1 VLRGADRLILC
12 RLIVEAMTNFKAVK
26 REKARF
32 NQLLVILKRSKSVEL
47 KTNALG
53 LVNAVVNVPS
63 DIDQRMH
70 YRNEFI
76 RLGLKRILKV
86 TLPTVRLALP
96 FVVQC
101 AHLQIFTNQPPN
113 CDLLQAL
120 KKEQLPEDLATQI
133 EVYDEESRADQ
144 EELDQRFSDM
154 GVDDIEY
161 VLAHIVPRLRLP
173 V

>member
-1 VLRGADRLILC
+1 MQKEGALKTIALGLDHPDVKTKIMVLELLTTVCMVPPNGHRHVPPTPPDPAPPLRSHTRGADCLILF

-96 FVVQC
+96 VVMQC
-101 AHLQIFTNQPPN
+101 WHVIWGHSPLTN
-113 CDLLQAL
+113 
-120 KKEQLPEDLATQI
+120 
-133 EVYDEESRADQ
+133 
-144 EELDQRFSDM
+144 F
-154 GVDDIEY
+154 
-161 VLAHIVPRLRLP
+161 
-173 V
+173 

>member
-1 VLRGADRLILC
+1 
-12 RLIVEAMTNFKAVK
+12 MTNFKAVK

-76 RLGLKRILKV
+76 RLGIKRILKV
-86 TLPTVRLALP
+86 MFPTVPLP
-96 FVVQC
+96 GCC
-101 AHLQIFTNQPPN
+101 AMCPLTN
-113 CDLLQAL
+113 
-120 KKEQLPEDLATQI
+120 
-133 EVYDEESRADQ
+133 
-144 EELDQRFSDM
+144 F
-154 GVDDIEY
+154 
-161 VLAHIVPRLRLP
+161 
-173 V
+173 

>member
-1 VLRGADRLILC
+1 
-12 RLIVEAMTNFKAVK
+12 MTNFKAVK

-96 FVVQC
+96 VVMQRW
-101 AHLQIFTNQPPN
+101 HVIWGHSPLTN
-113 CDLLQAL
+113 
-120 KKEQLPEDLATQI
+120 
-133 EVYDEESRADQ
+133 
-144 EELDQRFSDM
+144 F
-154 GVDDIEY
+154 
-161 VLAHIVPRLRLP
+161 
-173 V
+173 